1 MMWILGVGIGFLVA
15 AVIVLVVA
23 KKVFKVDKLSVKYLV
38 GVMAVM
44 AVCCVLMSSFF
55 FTSEAREYKALG
67 FLWMI
72 MGVLMILD
80 TLRRLLAKVKENKG
94 YGKNL

>member
-1 MMWILGVGIGFLVA
+1 MMLISGVGLGFLVVA
-15 AVIVLVVA
+15 LIVLAVA
-23 KKVFKVDKLSVKYLV
+23 KKVFKVNKLSIKYLV

-44 AVCCVLMSSFF
+44 AVCCGLMSSFF
-55 FTSEAREYKALG
+55 FTSEVREYEVLG

-72 MGVLMILD
+72 MGLLMIFD
-80 TLRRLLAKVKENKG
+80 TIRRILVKVKENKG

>member
-1 MMWILGVGIGFLVA
+1 MIWILGVGIGFLVA
-15 AVIVLVVA
+15 ALIALVVA

-44 AVCCVLMSSFF
+44 AVCCGLMSSFF
-55 FTSEAREYKALG
+55 FNSEVREYKVLG
-67 FLWMI
+67 FLWLI

-80 TLRRLLAKVKENKG
+80 TLRRVLAKVKENKG